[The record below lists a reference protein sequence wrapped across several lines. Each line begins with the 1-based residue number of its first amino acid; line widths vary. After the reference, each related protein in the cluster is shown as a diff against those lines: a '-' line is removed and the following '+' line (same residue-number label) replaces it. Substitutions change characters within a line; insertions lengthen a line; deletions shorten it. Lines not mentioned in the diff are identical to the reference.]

1 MQTTILEKESIRKR
15 VLPITVKQYHHWLEE
30 AGSIGEKTELL
41 NGIIIE
47 IMTITA
53 EHTYI
58 VDKIYELLRKLISGD
73 IYIRKEHALTL
84 KKSEPEPDIAIVEGN
99 MEKYK
104 ISHPGTALLVIEI
117 AVSSLDIDREK
128 ASIYAQANIPE
139 YWLFDIKL
147 KRIEVYSQPFEDSYR
162 KKKIYNITDS
172 IPLKIGKEKMINL
185 KEIF

>member
-1 MQTTILEKESIRKR
+1 MQTAILENESIRKM
-15 VLPITVKQYHHWLEE
+15 VLPITVEQYHHWLEE

-47 IMTITA
+47 IISKSP
-53 EHTYI
+53 EHIYI
-58 VDKIYELLRKLISGD
+58 VTKLCELLRALIPEELL
-73 IYIRKEHALTL
+73 IRKEDPLTFVR
-84 KKSEPEPDIAIVEGN
+84 SEPEPDISIVEGN
-99 MEKYK
+99 IKKYRFL
-104 ISHPGTALLVIEI
+104 HPGMALLVIEV

-128 ASIYAQANIPE
+128 ASIYAEAKIPE
-139 YWLFDIKL
+139 YWLFDINL
-147 KRIEVYSQPFEDSYR
+147 KRVEVYSQPFEDSYR

>member
-1 MQTTILEKESIRKR
+1 MQTAILENESIRKM
-15 VLPITVKQYHHWLEE
+15 VLPITVEQYHHWLEE

-47 IMTITA
+47 IMPKSP

-58 VDKIYELLRKLISGD
+58 VAELYELLRALIPED
-73 IYIRKEHALTL
+73 LLIRKEDPLTFDR
-84 KKSEPEPDIAIVEGN
+84 SEPEPDISIVEGKIK
-99 MEKYK
+99 KYRF
-104 ISHPGTALLVIEI
+104 SHPDKALLVIEI
-117 AVSSLDIDREK
+117 AVSSLDIDRKK
-128 ASIYAQANIPE
+128 ASIYAKANIPE

-147 KRIEVYSQPFEDSYR
+147 KRVEVYSQPLEGSYR

-172 IPLKIGKEKMINL
+172 IPLKIGKEKTINL